1 MKTALE
7 IIFNVIGAIATRE
20 TVKTTSTVALVTDRV
35 KIIAK
40 AVTGIMGTSRETE
53 IGVGTKV
60 ITMGETVTGVVI
72 IWVKT
77 VAEGKALFS
86 LEFYKNKLTIVI
98 INFNLDKQLG
108 Q

>member
-35 KIIAK
+35 KIIAT

-53 IGVGTKV
+53 TGVGPKM
-60 ITMGETVTGVVI
+60 ITMGETATGVVI

-77 VAEGKALFS
+77 VAEGKVLF
-86 LEFYKNKLTIVI
+86 
-98 INFNLDKQLG
+98 
-108 Q
+108 

>member
-20 TVKTTSTVALVTDRV
+20 TVKTTSTMALVTDRV
-35 KIIAK
+35 KIIAT

-53 IGVGTKV
+53 TGVGTKM
-60 ITMGETVTGVVI
+60 ITMGETATGVVI

-77 VAEGKALFS
+77 VAEDKVLF
-86 LEFYKNKLTIVI
+86 
-98 INFNLDKQLG
+98 
-108 Q
+108 

>member
-53 IGVGTKV
+53 TGVETKV

-77 VAEGKALFS
+77 VAEGKVLF
-86 LEFYKNKLTIVI
+86 
-98 INFNLDKQLG
+98 
-108 Q
+108 

>member
-53 IGVGTKV
+53 TGVGTKM
-60 ITMGETVTGVVI
+60 ITMGETATGVVI

-77 VAEGKALFS
+77 VAEGKVLF
-86 LEFYKNKLTIVI
+86 
-98 INFNLDKQLG
+98 
-108 Q
+108 

>member
-53 IGVGTKV
+53 TGVGTKL
-60 ITMGETVTGVVI
+60 ITMGETATGAVI

-77 VAEGKALFS
+77 VAEGKVLF
-86 LEFYKNKLTIVI
+86 
-98 INFNLDKQLG
+98 
-108 Q
+108 

>member
-20 TVKTTSTVALVTDRV
+20 TVKNTLTVALVTDRV
-35 KIIAK
+35 KIIAI

-53 IGVGTKV
+53 TGVETKV

-72 IWVKT
+72 KWVKT
-77 VAEGKALFS
+77 VAEGKVLFY
-86 LEFYKNKLTIVI
+86 LEFYKKK
-98 INFNLDKQLG
+98 FS
-108 Q
+108 

>member
-53 IGVGTKV
+53 TGVGTKV

-77 VAEGKALFS
+77 VAEGKVLF
-86 LEFYKNKLTIVI
+86 
-98 INFNLDKQLG
+98 
-108 Q
+108 

>member
-20 TVKTTSTVALVTDRV
+20 TVKTTSTVALFTDRV
-35 KIIAK
+35 KIIAI

-53 IGVGTKV
+53 TGVGTKL
-60 ITMGETVTGVVI
+60 ITMGETATGAVI

-77 VAEGKALFS
+77 VAEGKVLFY
-86 LEFYKNKLTIVI
+86 LEFYKKNFFVI
-98 INFNLDKQLG
+98 IKFNLDKQLG

>member
-35 KIIAK
+35 KIIAI

-53 IGVGTKV
+53 TGVETKV

-77 VAEGKALFS
+77 VAEGKVLF
-86 LEFYKNKLTIVI
+86 
-98 INFNLDKQLG
+98 
-108 Q
+108 